1 MILDVDRKSFVDGVL
16 APMSGLTERCIFT
29 LADNTITGIGASA
42 DRKVFVLVDQS
53 VRTTAPSGTE
63 LHVGDV
69 KKLSRAVDSLSDDT
83 PTGRLTFEITENA
96 LKYKGDGVKF
106 SYHLWAKNMITK
118 LPVSREKMIKMIS
131 APTNKVF
138 TLTPQK
144 YNSILS
150 GSYYTTETSKIYFY
164 TEQVGTEHVL
174 FCELGDKTR
183 PNVDTFVRKLGPG
196 PCLSKVLPFDVESLK
211 ILTVNGLSSAKD
223 SSDVVELIFDES
235 NGCMSIKIAKPE
247 YTLIYF
253 LAALI
258 K

>member
-1 MILDVDRKSFVDGVL
+1 MIFDVDRKSFVDGVL
-16 APMSGLTERCIFT
+16 APVSGLTERCIFT
-29 LADNTITGIGASA
+29 LSPETITGIGASG
-42 DRKVFVLVDQS
+42 DMKVFVLIDHCI
-53 VRTTAPSGTE
+53 RTTAPNGTE

-69 KKLSRAVDSLSDDT
+69 KKLLRAVDSLSDDT
-83 PTGRLTFEITENA
+83 VDGRLVFEITENA

-118 LPVSREKMIKMIS
+118 LPVSRDKMIRLIS

-150 GSYYTTETSKIYFY
+150 GSYYTSETGKIYFY
-164 TEQVGTEHVL
+164 TEQIGDEHCL

-183 PNVDTFVRKLGPG
+183 PNVDTFVRKLVPGPG
-196 PCLSKVLPFDVESLK
+196 LSKVIPFDVESLK

-223 SSDVVELIFDES
+223 STDVVELIFDET
-235 NGCMSIKIAKPE
+235 NGCMSVKVVKPS